1 MERKLVALVK
11 NQISLPTVLPQIS
24 KDLQQRIALVRE
36 NLGNYGQFVLRFNP
50 DIQNSIANL
59 RAGYVECWNMKYPS
73 LNLIGHTY
81 GNEQVVE
88 WLKIQFFDLNNF
100 VGVKEKMSDKQLTDV
115 ANLFYCDCY
124 NLNISEVAL
133 FFLNYKLGKFGEFYG
148 IVDPLKIMTAKN
160 KFLAE
165 RITALNRN
173 RERMQQER
181 ENEQRDNREQIKNAI
196 LAHNAEKR
204 KKALNTKK
212 KWL

>member
-1 MERKLVALVK
+1 
-11 NQISLPTVLPQIS
+11 
-24 KDLQQRIALVRE
+24 
-36 NLGNYGQFVLRFNP
+36 
-50 DIQNSIANL
+50 
-59 RAGYVECWNMKYPS
+59 MKYPS

-100 VGVKEKMSDKQLTDV
+100 VGVKEKMSDKQLKDV

-212 KWL
+212 KWLRMDLIR